1 MEIRAEINGR
11 SVVLSG
17 AADERLRD
25 VLYRSGYTSVRDSD
39 DREGFAGSDTII
51 FNDRLAYSN
60 LILLYQAEGASI
72 RTPESLM
79 DGRRINDV
87 QQAMIDAGVVQSAYN
102 APEAALILTYLLERN
117 PDPSKDDI
125 KNALSGIFI
134 RDAGYEHYYLAVQ
147 LVREKRMHGSYRTAV
162 SPSFRSSLRVV
173 GKPSGKIDAEP
184 LVRVHV
190 ATYINKRV
198 I

>member
-102 APEAALILTYLLERN
+102 APEAALILTYLLEKN

-134 RDAGYEHYYLAVQ
+134 RDAGYEHYYLAVG
-147 LVREKRMHGSYRTAV
+147 RR
-162 SPSFRSSLRVV
+162 
-173 GKPSGKIDAEP
+173 
-184 LVRVHV
+184 
-190 ATYINKRV
+190 
-198 I
+198 